1 MKKVIKPSKD
11 FLERVKNLN
20 GRTYRTRLY
29 DYSYIQIYP
38 EGVEYI
44 KRVDRSAY
52 GTTDIYNSDACVY
65 FDI

>member
-11 FLERVKNLN
+11 FLAKIKKLN

-38 EGVEYI
+38 EGTEYI

-52 GTTDIYNSDACVY
+52 GTTAIYDRDAFVY